1 MARYSDDSKDKVRA
15 AVDFFDLV
23 GRYTDLRRAGPGQMT
38 GLCPFHEERTPSFR
52 VHEEYFK
59 CFGCGEAGDV
69 FKFVQLKEGL
79 DFKASMEWLA
89 DRYGVELEIAD
100 EDPEAAA
107 RRARREK
114 LLAVLER
121 TATFYARVLWDSPEA
136 SGARDYL
143 ADRGLDEALLREF
156 RVGYSPSAWDKV
168 LLASRRAGYSETE
181 LYDAGLVQRN
191 AKTGNVY
198 DRFRGRI
205 MFPLCDRRGKVLG
218 FGARKLGEGE
228 GPKYLNSPENVVFHK
243 GQNVY
248 AADIGRVHAARAQQV
263 ILCEGYTDVIALHQ
277 AGIRNAVGLMGTALT
292 PEQVIELQR
301 LAPVVLLALDADG
314 AGQEAMLKAAQVAA
328 GRGVELRVI
337 PLPPGADPADVVQ
350 REGVSAMRALT
361 EKSVPF
367 VQFRVD
373 RALSA
378 ADLSRIEGK
387 DRAVAQLQPIF
398 SDVAVGPFRHELLR
412 IAADALDMRQEL
424 LEQMLGAAPVA
435 APQRDV
441 AAQPP
446 RAVDDPLVQAERAF
460 LAACLAVPQGGRELL
475 SDVEL
480 DEVLSVPLHRRA
492 AAHLR
497 ENADAPSRG
506 IESGDELEPLIA
518 ELVIR
523 AAEQSPT
530 RATLDAEL
538 SKLRLAVH
546 DRRLQRAR
554 ASGSPETAAL
564 AAARPVLK
572 REVDDAIARALGDD

>member
-1 MARYSDDSKDKVRA
+1 MPRYTDDSKEKVRN

-79 DFKASMEWLA
+79 DFVASMEWLA
-89 DRYGVELEIAD
+89 DRYGVELEVAD
-100 EDPEAAA
+100 EDPAAAA
-107 RRARREK
+107 RREARQR
-114 LLAVLER
+114 LITVLER
-121 TATFYARVLWDSPEA
+121 TAVFYARMLWEAPEA
-136 SGARDYL
+136 DRARRYL
-143 ADRGLDEALLREF
+143 VDERGLDEALLREF
-156 RVGYSPSAWDKV
+156 RVGYAPSAWDKV
-168 LLASRRAGYSETE
+168 LLASRRAGYSEAE

-228 GPKYLNSPENVVFHK
+228 GPKYLNSPENIVFHK

-248 AADIGRVHAARAQQV
+248 AADIARVHAARAQEV

-277 AGIRNAVGLMGTALT
+277 VGIRNAVGLMGTALT
-292 PEQVIELQR
+292 PEQVLELQR

-328 GRGVELRVI
+328 SRNVSLRVI
-337 PLPPGADPADVVQ
+337 PLPDGNDPADVVA
-350 REGVSAMRALT
+350 RDGASAMRDLT
-361 EKSVPF
+361 ERSVPF
-367 VQFRVD
+367 VQFRVG
-373 RALSA
+373 RVLAS

-387 DRAVAQLQPIF
+387 DRAVQELRPVF
-398 SDVAVGPFRHELLR
+398 SDVPAGPFRQELLR
-412 IAADALDMRQEL
+412 LASNDLNMPQDL
-424 LEQMLGAAPVA
+424 LEQMLGAPRAA
-435 APQRDV
+435 APSST
-441 AAQPP
+441 AAPPAPPP
-446 RAVDDPLVQAERAF
+446 RAADDPLLQSERAF
-460 LAACLAVPQGGRELL
+460 LAACFAAPEAGRELL
-475 SDVEL
+475 AGLDL
-480 DEVLSVPLHRRA
+480 DEVLSVELHRRA

-497 ENADAPSRG
+497 EGGRP
-506 IESGDELEPLIA
+506 DEELQPLIA

-523 AAEQSPT
+523 AGAQTTT

-538 SKLRLAVH
+538 KKLRLATLE
-546 DRRLQRAR
+546 RQLQRSESADKVHLAR
-554 ASGSPETAAL
+554 RRAE
-564 AAARPVLK
+564 LK
-572 REVDDAIARALGDD
+572 REVDEAIARALGGE

>member
-1 MARYSDDSKDKVRA
+1 VPRYTDDSKEKVRN

-23 GRYTDLRRAGPGQMT
+23 GRYTELRRAGPGQMT

-79 DFKASMEWLA
+79 DFVAAMEWLA
-89 DRYGVELEIAD
+89 DRHGVELEVVD
-100 EDPEAAA
+100 EDPQAAA
-107 RRARREK
+107 RREARQR
-114 LLAVLER
+114 LMAVLER
-121 TATFYARVLWDSPEA
+121 TAVFYARMLWEAPEA
-136 SGARDYL
+136 EKARQYL
-143 ADRGLDEALLREF
+143 ASRGLDEGLLREF

-168 LLASRRAGYSETE
+168 LLASRRAGYSESE

-228 GPKYLNSPENVVFHK
+228 GPKYLNSPENTVFHK

-248 AADIGRVHAARAQQV
+248 AADIARVHAAKSQQV

-337 PLPPGADPADVVQ
+337 PLPDGQDPADVVA
-350 REGVSAMRALT
+350 RDGAAAMRALT
-361 EKSVPF
+361 ERSVPF

-373 RALSA
+373 RVIASA
-378 ADLSRIEGK
+378 DVSRAEGK
-387 DRAVAQLQPIF
+387 DRAVEHLRPVF
-398 SDVAVGPFRHELLR
+398 KDVGQGALRNELLR
-412 IAADALDMRQEL
+412 QASDRLDMDTPL
-424 LEQMLGAAPVA
+424 LEQMLGAPAAQPVISHAPVA
-435 APQRDV
+435 AP
-441 AAQPP
+441 PP
-446 RAVDDPLVQAERAF
+446 RAVDDPLVQSQRAF
-460 LAACLAVPQGGRELL
+460 LAACMAAPEAGREMLAGL
-475 SDVEL
+475 DLDDVF
-480 DEVLSVPLHRRA
+480 SVPLHRVA
-492 AAHLR
+492 AAHVR
-497 ENADAPSRG
+497 DSADPRRDVAP
-506 IESGDELEPLIA
+506 ELEPIIA

-523 AAEQSPT
+523 AGEQPST

-538 SKLRLAVH
+538 KKLRLAVH

-554 ASGSPETAAL
+554 ASGAPETAAL
-564 AAARPVLK
+564 AAARPSLK
-572 REVDDAIARALGDD
+572 REVDEAIARALGD

>member
-1 MARYSDDSKDKVRA
+1 MARYSDDSKEKVRN

-59 CFGCGEAGDV
+59 CFGCGEAGDA

-79 DFKASMEWLA
+79 DFKGAMEWLA

-114 LLAVLER
+114 LLGVLER
-121 TATFYARVLWDSPEA
+121 TATFYARMLWDAPEA
-136 SGARDYL
+136 ARARAYL
-143 ADRGLDEALLREF
+143 EERELDEALLREF
-156 RVGYSPSAWDKV
+156 RVGYAPSAWDKV
-168 LLASRRAGYSETE
+168 LLASRRAGYSESE

-191 AKTGNVY
+191 AKTGSVY
-198 DRFRGRI
+198 DRFRGRV

-228 GPKYLNSPENVVFHK
+228 GPKYLNSPENAVFHK

-248 AADIGRVHAARAQQV
+248 AADIARVHAARAQQV

-301 LAPVVLLALDADG
+301 LAPVVLLALDADS

-337 PLPPGADPADVVQ
+337 PLPKGADPADVVQ
-350 REGVSAMRALT
+350 RDGASAMRALT
-361 EKSVPF
+361 EQSIPF
-367 VQFRVD
+367 IQFRVRSLLERADVSRPEERD
-373 RALSA
+373 RLVS
-378 ADLSRIEGK
+378 DLKPILQT
-387 DRAVAQLQPIF
+387 VAQGALRTELQKEIVDRTGFHAAELDQIVVTGTAPDSPASSAPI
-398 SDVAVGPFRHELLR
+398 DPV
-412 IAADALDMRQEL
+412 ADA
-424 LEQMLGAAPVA
+424 
-435 APQRDV
+435 
-441 AAQPP
+441 
-446 RAVDDPLVQAERAF
+446 ERGF
-460 LAACLAVPQGGRELL
+460 LAACLALPEAGRELL
-475 SDVEL
+475 DGLDVDDIL
-480 DEVLSVPLHRRA
+480 TVPLHRRA
-492 AAHLR
+492 AEHLR
-497 ENADAPSRG
+497 TQADPTRG
-506 IESGDELEPLIA
+506 VPSGDELEPLIA
-518 ELVIR
+518 DLVIR
-523 AAEQSPT
+523 AGEYSST

-538 SKLRLAVH
+538 AKLRLAVH
-546 DRRLQRAR
+546 DRRLRRAEAAGSSDTAQLATQR
-554 ASGSPETAAL
+554 TT
-564 AAARPVLK
+564 LK
-572 REVDDAIARALGDD
+572 REVDSAIARALGDD